1 MIQKDFSTGGKIF
14 LAPGILNHT
23 KQILEKSLLKKKKQ
37 WAPWA

>member
-1 MIQKDFSTGGKIF
+1 MIQKDFLTGGKIF
-14 LAPGILNHT
+14 SPGILDHN